1 MADMINVE
9 DDCGDLGDDV
19 LGENDNG
26 DNKEE
31 EYDPFALGY
40 GSNASSEEESDD
52 SNPFGGR
59 LPDFLS
65 GKKKAKKKPETNSE
79 VSNNQF
85 LLLYKAK
92 ALTDSILSSI
102 PLRYYFLFFLS
113 TIKSFILSFSTTTT
127 TNTDLFGIFI
137 V

>member
-1 MADMINVE
+1 MAMINVE
-9 DDCGDLGDDV
+9 DDYDDYGEDV

-31 EYDPFALGY
+31 EYDPFALGFD
-40 GSNASSEEESDD
+40 SNASSEEEGDD
-52 SNPFGGR
+52 PNPFGS
-59 LPDFLS
+59 LQH

-79 VSNNQF
+79 VSNNLISF
-85 LLLYKAK
+85 IYKAK

-102 PLRYYFLFFLS
+102 PLRYYFFFFLS

-127 TNTDLFGIFI
+127 NTDLFGIFI

>member
-9 DDCGDLGDDV
+9 DDYGDLGDDV

-40 GSNASSEEESDD
+40 DSNASSEEEGDD
-52 SNPFGGR
+52 PNPFGS
-59 LPDFLS
+59 LQH

-79 VSNNQF
+79 VSKKPISFIYN
-85 LLLYKAK
+85 AK
-92 ALTDSILSSI
+92 ATH
-102 PLRYYFLFFLS
+102 
-113 TIKSFILSFSTTTT
+113 
-127 TNTDLFGIFI
+127 
-137 V
+137 

>member
-9 DDCGDLGDDV
+9 DDYGDLGDDV

-40 GSNASSEEESDD
+40 GSNASSEEEGDD
-52 SNPFGGR
+52 PNPFGS
-59 LPDFLS
+59 LQH
-65 GKKKAKKKPETNSE
+65 GKKQAKKKPETNSE

-92 ALTDSILSSI
+92 ATH
-102 PLRYYFLFFLS
+102 
-113 TIKSFILSFSTTTT
+113 
-127 TNTDLFGIFI
+127 
-137 V
+137 

>member
-1 MADMINVE
+1 MAAMINVE
-9 DDCGDLGDDV
+9 DDYDDYGDDV

-40 GSNASSEEESDD
+40 DSNASSEEEGDD
-52 SNPFGGR
+52 PNPFGS
-59 LPDFLS
+59 LQH

-92 ALTDSILSSI
+92 ATH
-102 PLRYYFLFFLS
+102 
-113 TIKSFILSFSTTTT
+113 
-127 TNTDLFGIFI
+127 
-137 V
+137 